1 MVCRSVAGGES
12 RATRKPQLFKRLPI
26 ARGVA
31 RALLTVCRD
40 HLDEHMIAQPILT
53 HAAAAKPQAQQQ
65 QQQQQAPN
73 AGFQSLLSMT
83 DSSLTDLAQNTGA
96 SAAQQQPANT
106 NKPKNTNDPTAT
118 PYVAAPNQPSAP
130 PVSPSDG
137 KQAAADGNSIAN
149 AALVPANDP
158 TAAAADPNAAGASNA
173 NGTGSGNSNGNS
185 NGNSTAFGADALNAR
200 IVAGAPIYA
209 SQPTAAMATV
219 PAHLLDAA
227 NAHPLPGEPV
237 GKPGDPVTGK
247 ASTDANAALPPS
259 PAAATPAT
267 PPQLLPNHPA
277 VTGASANGSSSDN
290 SGNAAPAADAGT
302 ATATNSDP
310 STPSTS
316 LLAQPN
322 APQTAPVQVDAA
334 VHTAAPYVPVG
345 EQVALNLK
353 QAVAADNN
361 EIRIT
366 LKPASLGTIDV
377 KLNVGQDGRINAVI
391 SADRSDTLNML
402 KQDAGTLQQS
412 LRDAGLNADSSSLSF
427 NLRGDAQSFAQN
439 WSQGDGGAH
448 GGGGTSYSGGA
459 NSPLLTADT
468 VTPTQ
473 RVHSGALDIEV

>member
-1 MVCRSVAGGES
+1 
-12 RATRKPQLFKRLPI
+12 
-26 ARGVA
+26 
-31 RALLTVCRD
+31 
-40 HLDEHMIAQPILT
+40 MIAQPILT

-118 PYVAAPNQPSAP
+118 PYVAAPNQPSTPAAP
-130 PVSPSDG
+130 PADG
-137 KQAAADGNSIAN
+137 KQAAADGNSVPN
-149 AALVPANDP
+149 TALVPANDP
-158 TAAAADPNAAGASNA
+158 TAAAADPNGAGAGNA
-173 NGTGSGNSNGNS
+173 NGSGSGNG

-227 NAHPLPGEPV
+227 NTHPLPGEPV
-237 GKPGDPVTGK
+237 GKPGDPATGK
-247 ASTDANAALPPS
+247 APTDANAALPPS
-259 PAAATPAT
+259 PAPATPAT

-277 VTGASANGSSSDN
+277 VTAASANGGSSDN
-290 SGNAAPAADAGT
+290 NSGSAAPAAAT

-316 LLAQPN
+316 LIAQPN
-322 APQTAPVQVDAA
+322 TPPTAPVQADAA

-353 QAVAADNN
+353 QAIAADNN

-439 WSQGDGGAH
+439 WSQGGGGAH
-448 GGGGTSYSGGA
+448 GGGSSYSGGA
-459 NSPLLTADT
+459 DSPLLTADT

-473 RVHSGALDIEV
+473 RVHSGALNIEV